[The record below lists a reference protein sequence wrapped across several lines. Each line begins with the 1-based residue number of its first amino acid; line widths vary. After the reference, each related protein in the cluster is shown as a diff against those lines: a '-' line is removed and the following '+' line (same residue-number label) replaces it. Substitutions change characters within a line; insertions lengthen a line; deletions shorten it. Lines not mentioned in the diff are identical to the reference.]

1 MNTKINAYNQP
12 LEDFQKEYKDQ
23 DFTEGLSADEAER
36 RLKRDGLNKL
46 EVERTPKWKIFIR
59 QFNNIIIYI
68 LLAAAILTLLMGY
81 YTDSII
87 IALVIIINSLIGYY
101 QEASAADSVESI
113 RNMLQTVA
121 TVYRDDTRID
131 IPAEELVVGDVVFLE
146 AGDAV
151 PADMRLVQTDNLRI
165 SEAALTGEAEPIA
178 KESDVLL
185 ERKIPLAEQANMAF
199 ASTNVT
205 GGSGLGVV
213 IATGADSQ
221 IGVISEQVQEAESV
235 DSPMM
240 MEIDR
245 IGKGLSVIIIFAA
258 VLLFIFGLIQSSYS
272 PQELLLAVLTMIVGS
287 VPEGLPAT
295 TSVILAMGVSDM
307 AKNKNTIVKRMPAV
321 ETLGSVDIIATD
333 KTGTLTENEMT
344 VTDVIIDDKHY
355 SLTGVGY
362 QPEGDLLLDGK
373 STEVTEKMR
382 QFIQSG
388 YFANDTTLEI
398 IDGVWSINGEPTDGA
413 FLTLYEKLTQEH
425 IVEKAEEVDRLDFIP
440 FDSDYRYM
448 AALLEVDE
456 EENVI
461 YIKGSPDQLYPMAKA
476 QDSDFDEAYWDQVLD
491 QLTQDGKRVVA
502 VGMKRVPASTK
513 ELNHDVLFD
522 GINFLGLA
530 GIIDP
535 PREEVISS
543 IEEMKQA
550 GVRVKMITGDHPATA
565 QAIARQTK
573 ISSTPTAIT
582 GREWDELSLDAK
594 RRVASST
601 DVFSRMT
608 PTNKLEIV
616 KAFQEDGHVTAMIGD
631 GVNDAPALKQAEIG
645 VSMGVEGT
653 DVAKDAADMIL
664 TDDNFTTMSI
674 AIKEG
679 RRIYDNIKKSI
690 IFLLPTS
697 FAEGLIIAIA
707 LLMGRAIP
715 LNASQLLWINMV
727 SAITIQFAFVFEPA
741 DPNIMKRQ
749 PRDNHKGM
757 IGGWDAFEI
766 FYISLLIAL
775 SGMAGYNYLV
785 QATGD
790 AALASTAMVNIIVFS
805 KIFYYFSMR
814 TSQPA
819 LPRLFENKKGLV
831 VILIMILLQLAFTYI
846 PFMNSIFRT
855 MPLGTNAW
863 LVIILASLP
872 SFILNEFYKLFKR
885 SLLKE

>member
-1 MNTKINAYNQP
+1 MNSRLNAYNRP
-12 LEDFQKEYKDQ
+12 LEDYQKDYKDQ

-36 RLKRDGLNKL
+36 RLERDGLNKL
-46 EVERTPKWKIFIR
+46 EVEKTPKWKIFIR

-165 SEAALTGEAEPIA
+165 SEASLTGEAEPIA
-178 KESDVLL
+178 KDSDVLL
-185 ERKIPLAEQANMAF
+185 ESKVALAEQANMAF

-213 IATGADSQ
+213 VATGADSQ
-221 IGVISEQVQEAESV
+221 IGVISEQVQEAESA

-355 SLTGVGY
+355 TLTGVGY
-362 QPEGDLLLDGK
+362 QPEGDLLLDGEP
-373 STEVTEKMR
+373 TELTEKMR
-382 QFIQSG
+382 EFIQAG

-413 FLTLYEKLTQEH
+413 FLTLYEKLTHDH

-461 YIKGSPDQLYPMAKA
+461 YIKGSPDQLYPMARA
-476 QDSDFDEAYWDQVLD
+476 YDPDFDEAYWDQVLD
-491 QLTQDGKRVVA
+491 QLTQNGKRVVA
-502 VGMKRVPASTK
+502 VGMKRVPATTS
-513 ELNHDVLFD
+513 ELSHEELFE

-535 PREEVISS
+535 PRQEVISS

-565 QAIARQTK
+565 QAIARQTR
-573 ISSTPTAIT
+573 ISSKPTAIT

-616 KAFQEDGHVTAMIGD
+616 QAFQEDGHVTAMIGD

-645 VSMGVEGT
+645 VSMGIEGT

-674 AIKEG
+674 AIEEG

-707 LLMGRAIP
+707 LLMGREIP

-749 PRDNHKGM
+749 PRDNDKGM

-775 SGMAGYNYLV
+775 SGMAGYNYLIQV
-785 QATGD
+785 TGD

-819 LPRLFENKKGLV
+819 LPRLFENKKGLL

-872 SFILNEFYKLFKR
+872 SFVLNEFYKLFKR